1 MDEILAFLQVIN
13 QSVLDRATRKRL
25 ALVILA
31 MLAMTGRVTML
42 GISRWTEEGG
52 SYRTMQRL
60 FNTKINWAHLMVT
73 FVGIWFADAE
83 DIFLLA
89 GDETV
94 VTKAGKLTYGLDRF
108 FSSIFGRPV
117 KGIAFLA
124 LTLISVK
131 QHKAYPVRMEQLTK
145 KQALCSKKKTKA
157 NAKKKKKV
165 KQKGKRGRPKG
176 SKNKNRRDVEL
187 PQHLQQMQIWLQCTV
202 RLLTAVGIKITYFMF
217 DGAFGNNNSLQMVQ
231 QCGLH
236 LISKLRRDSAL
247 YFPYTGKQK
256 KYGAQR
262 KYGSKVDY
270 EKIPDNYLVSTK
282 TVNKICTHIYQMQMW
297 HKLFPDKL
305 NIVIIRKTNLEN
317 GKWAHVVLFSSDLA
331 LAADKLVDYYRL
343 RFQIEFNFRD
353 AKQFWGLEDFMN
365 IKKQPVHNFANLSMF
380 MVSVSQQLIQRR
392 RSKIPDFSVN
402 DLKAEFR
409 GRKYVTELIKLLPN
423 MPNELLMNDFFAKI
437 ESIGRINSS
446 HQLKPP

>member
-1 MDEILAFLQVIN
+1 MDEILALLQIIN
-13 QSVLDRATRKRL
+13 QSVLDRITRKRL
-25 ALVILA
+25 VLVVLA
-31 MLAMTGRVTML
+31 MLAMTGRMTML

-52 SYRTMQRL
+52 SYRTIQRL
-60 FNTKINWAHLMVT
+60 FNTKMNWSQLMVT
-73 FVGIWFADAE
+73 FVALRFADAE

-94 VTKAGKLTYGLDRF
+94 VSKAGKQTHGLDRF

-117 KGIAFLA
+117 KGLAFLA
-124 LTLISVK
+124 FTLVSVK
-131 QHKAYPVRMEQLTK
+131 RREAYPVRMEQLTR
-145 KQALCSKKKTKA
+145 KQALCSKRKKKA
-157 NAKKKKKV
+157 KAKK

-176 SKNKNRRDVEL
+176 SQNKNRRNVKL
-187 PQHLQQMQIWLQCTV
+187 PQHLQQMQLWLQCTV
-202 RLLTAVGIKITYFMF
+202 RLLEAAGIQIIYFMF
-217 DGAFGNNNSLQMVQ
+217 DGAFGNNNSLQMVG

-256 KYGAQR
+256 KQGAKR
-262 KYGSKVDY
+262 KYGRKLDY
-270 EKIPDNYLVSTK
+270 EQIPDEYLVSTE
-282 TVNKICTHIYQMQMW
+282 TVGKIRTHIYQMKMW

-305 NIVIIRKTNLEN
+305 NIVIVRKTNLEN

-343 RFQIEFNFRD
+343 RFQIEFNFRA

-365 IKKQPVHNFANLSMF
+365 VKQRPVYNFANLSMF
-380 MVSVSQQLIQRR
+380 MVAISQHLIQQR
-392 RSKIPDFSVN
+392 RSNIPDFGIN

-409 GRKYVTELIKLLPN
+409 GRKYVFELLKLLPET
-423 MPNELLMNDFFAKI
+423 PNELLIDDFFAEI
-437 ESIGRINSS
+437 GTLGRINAPS
-446 HQLKPP
+446 PP

>member
-1 MDEILAFLQVIN
+1 MTEIVALLQTIN
-13 QSVLDRATRKRL
+13 QSVLDTTTLKRL
-25 ALVILA
+25 AIVVLA
-31 MLAMTGRVTML
+31 MLAMAGRITMR

-52 SYRTMQRL
+52 SYRTIQRL
-60 FNTKINWAHLMVT
+60 FNTKIDWPQLMVT
-73 FVGIWFADAE
+73 FVAIWFADAE

-94 VTKAGKLTYGLDRF
+94 VTKAGKQTHGLDRF
-108 FSSIFGRPV
+108 FSSIFGRPI
-117 KGIAFLA
+117 KGLAFLA
-124 LTLISVK
+124 FSLVSVK
-131 QHKAYPVRMEQLTK
+131 RREAYPIRMEQLTK
-145 KQALCSKKKTKA
+145 EKALCGQRKKKVQPRKKSKKKD
-157 NAKKKKKV
+157 
-165 KQKGKRGRPKG
+165 KRGRPKG

-187 PQHLQQMQIWLQCTV
+187 PKHLQQMQVWLKSTR
-202 RLLTAVGIKITYFMF
+202 RLLEIVGIPIIYFLF

-256 KYGAQR
+256 KRGAKR
-262 KYGSKVDY
+262 KYGSKLDY
-270 EKIPDNYLVSTK
+270 NQIPDAYLISTE
-282 TVNKICTHIYQMQMW
+282 TVGKIRTHIYQMQMW

-305 NIVIIRKTNLEN
+305 NIVIVRKINLET
-317 GKWAHVVLFSSDLA
+317 GKWAHVVLFSSDLT

-365 IKKQPVHNFANLSMF
+365 IEQRPVHNFANLSMF
-380 MVSVSQQLIQRR
+380 MVTVSQQLIQQRR
-392 RSKIPDFSVN
+392 GNIPNFGIN

-409 GRKYVTELIKLLPN
+409 GRKYVSELLKLLPET
-423 MPNELLMNDFFAKI
+423 PNELLIDDFFAKI
-437 ESIGRINSS
+437 GALGRINSPS
-446 HQLKPP
+446 PP

>member
-1 MDEILAFLQVIN
+1 MTEILALLQIIN
-13 QSVLDRATRKRL
+13 QSTLDTTTRKRL

-31 MLAMTGRVTML
+31 MLAMAGRITMR

-60 FNTKINWAHLMVT
+60 FNTKIDWSQLMVT
-73 FVGIWFADAE
+73 FVAIWFADAE
-83 DIFLLA
+83 DNFLLA

-94 VTKAGKLTYGLDRF
+94 VTKAGKQTHGLDRF
-108 FSSIFGRPV
+108 FSSIYGRSV
-117 KGIAFLA
+117 KGLAFLA
-124 LTLISVK
+124 FSLVSVK
-131 QHKAYPVRMEQLTK
+131 RREAYPIRMEQLTK
-145 KQALCSKKKTKA
+145 EKALCGKRKKKAKAKKKSKKKG
-157 NAKKKKKV
+157 N
-165 KQKGKRGRPKG
+165 RGRPKG

-187 PQHLQQMQIWLQCTV
+187 PEHLQQMQIWLKSTV
-202 RLLTAVGIKITYFMF
+202 RLLEIVGISIIYFMF

-256 KYGAQR
+256 KVGTKR
-262 KYGSKVDY
+262 KYGSKLDY
-270 EKIPDNYLVSTK
+270 NQIPDNYLVSTE
-282 TVNKICTHIYQMQMW
+282 TVGKIRTHIYQMQMW

-305 NIVIIRKTNLEN
+305 NIVIVRKINLEN
-317 GKWAHVVLFSSDLA
+317 GKWAHVVLFSSDLTV
-331 LAADKLVDYYRL
+331 AADKLVDYYRL

-365 IKKQPVHNFANLSMF
+365 VKQQPVHNFANLSMF
-380 MVSVSQQLIQRR
+380 MVTVTHQLIQQRR
-392 RSKIPDFSVN
+392 GNIPNFGIN

-409 GRKYVTELIKLLPN
+409 GRKYASELLKLLPETL
-423 MPNELLMNDFFAKI
+423 NELLIDDFFAKI
-437 ESIGRINSS
+437 GVLGRINSPS
-446 HQLKPP
+446 PP